1 MRTKF
6 NFGDVAVPVAG
17 EFAKLAGIVKHV
29 ETIEETTEGGDP
41 VSVELVHLEIQGVKD
56 DQPVDV
62 LEIFNA
68 DDLEH
73 PQ

>member
-1 MRTKF
+1 MSRF
-6 NFGDVAVPVAG
+6 QFGAVAVPQAG
-17 EFAKLAGIVKHV
+17 EFAKLAGIVQHV

-41 VSVELVHLEIQGVKD
+41 VAVEIVHLEIKGVKD

-62 LEIFNA
+62 LEIFKA

-73 PQ
+73 GA

>member
-1 MRTKF
+1 MSRF
-6 NFGDVAVPVAG
+6 QFGAVAVPVAG
-17 EFAKLAGIVKHV
+17 EFKGLAGIVQHV

-41 VSVELVHLEIQGVKD
+41 VTVELVHLEIKGVKD

-68 DDLEH
+68 DELEH
-73 PQ
+73 GA

>member
-1 MRTKF
+1 MSRF
-6 NFGDVAVPVAG
+6 QFGAVAVPLAG
-17 EFAKLAGIVKHV
+17 EFAKLAGIVQHV

-41 VSVELVHLEIQGVKD
+41 VTVELVHLEIKGVKD

-68 DDLEH
+68 DELEH
-73 PQ
+73 GE